1 MEEKTKTKH
10 GISLRTMYLW
20 LIIITVIVFILTMI
34 SVYLLTTTFFSLS
47 DTTQEHIN
55 MEKAAHELMDASDYL
70 TENVQRFTVD
80 GDKRFMT
87 EYFKEAFE
95 TNRRE
100 EAIEKM
106 SAGSKTKDALDQLQE
121 AMDASVELMKQ
132 EYYAMRLV
140 IEAK

>member
-1 MEEKTKTKH
+1 MHNLPMAKWHARK
-10 GISLRTMYLW
+10 
-20 LIIITVIVFILTMI
+20 F
-34 SVYLLTTTFFSLS
+34 
-47 DTTQEHIN
+47 
-55 MEKAAHELMDASDYL
+55 ADYL

>member
-80 GDKRFMT
+80 GDKRLMT
-87 EYFKEAFE
+87 EYFIEAFE

-140 IEAK
+140 IEVK